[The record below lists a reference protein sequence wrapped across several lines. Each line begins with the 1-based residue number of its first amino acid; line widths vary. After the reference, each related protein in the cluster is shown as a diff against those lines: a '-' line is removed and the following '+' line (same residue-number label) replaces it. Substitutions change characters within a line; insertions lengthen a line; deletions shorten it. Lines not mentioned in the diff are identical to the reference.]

1 MSTGVPATTT
11 VPSVPARVGT
21 GYGSDGRAPWMDVDW
36 QAHMRWLH
44 VEDRWLHYV
53 DIGEGPVVLFVH
65 GLSGCWK
72 NWLENI
78 PHFALDHRVIA
89 VDLPGFGESE
99 MPAEKISVSAYA
111 AIIDSLMSAL
121 DIDSARI
128 VGNSMG
134 GFIGA
139 ELAIAYPERVERLVL
154 VAAAGLSI
162 ESIRTSRQ
170 NGLRHQLENVALFK
184 IGLLASRSALMARR
198 RRLRSALLLLVV
210 AHPGRLA
217 PELAYEQVHSSGKP
231 GFPSALRA
239 LCSYPIRE
247 RLGEIACPTLIV
259 WGDKDRL
266 VPVRD
271 ATAFEQLIT
280 DSRKVVYADTGHLS
294 MLERPAR
301 FNADVRRFFQ
311 GLDA

>member
-1 MSTGVPATTT
+1 MMTPIVTEIRRHGT
-11 VPSVPARVGT
+11 VADRSE
-21 GYGSDGRAPWMDVDW
+21 WMGVDW
-36 QAHMRWLH
+36 EQHTRWLRI
-44 VEDRWLHYV
+44 EQRWLRII

-78 PHFALDHRVIA
+78 PHFARDHRVVA

-99 MPAEKISVSAYA
+99 MPGRAISISGYA
-111 AIIDSLMSAL
+111 DTLDTLMDELGIA
-121 DIDSARI
+121 SARI

-134 GFIGA
+134 GFVGA
-139 ELAIAYPERVERLVL
+139 ELAIRHPARVERLVL

-162 ESIRTSRQ
+162 ESIRTKRDS
-170 NGLRHQLENVALFK
+170 GLRHHLEDVVFCK
-184 IGLLASRSALMARR
+184 IGLLASRSAMLASR
-198 RRLRSALLLLVV
+198 RRLRNVALALVV

-217 PELAYEQVHSSGKP
+217 PQLAYEQVHSSGKP
-231 GFPSALRA
+231 GFPAALEA
-239 LCSYPIRE
+239 LCGYPIRE

-266 VPVRD
+266 VPVKD
-271 ATAFEQLIT
+271 AAVFAQLIP
-280 DSRKVVYADTGHLS
+280 DARAVIYADTGHLT

-301 FNADVRRFFQ
+301 FNDDVTRFLRQ
-311 GLDA
+311 

>member
-1 MSTGVPATTT
+1 MITPSVTEIQRHGAPPVPA
-11 VPSVPARVGT
+11 
-21 GYGSDGRAPWMDVDW
+21 YGSSGRSAWMDVNW
-36 QAHMRWLH
+36 QQHTRW
-44 VEDRWLHYV
+44 VPIADRWLQIV

-78 PHFALDHRVIA
+78 PHFARDHRVIA
-89 VDLPGFGESE
+89 VDLPGFGASE
-99 MPAEKISVSAYA
+99 MPVEQISISGYA
-111 AIIDSLMSAL
+111 DILDTLMREL

-134 GFIGA
+134 GFVGA
-139 ELAIAYPERVERLVL
+139 ELAIRHPARVERLVL

-162 ESIRTSRQ
+162 ESIRTKRDS
-170 NGLRHQLENVALFK
+170 GLRHQLENVLFCK

-210 AHPGRLA
+210 AHPNRLA
-217 PELAYEQVHSSGKP
+217 PELAYEQVNGSGKP
-231 GFPSALRA
+231 GFPAALQA

-271 ATAFEQLIT
+271 AALFERLIP
-280 DSRKVVYADTGHLS
+280 DARKVIYADTGHLS

-301 FNADVRRFFQ
+301 FNADLRRFLQ
-311 GLDA
+311 Q